1 MAACAY
7 VLLYKEALGRKIEL
21 GKNTET
27 RLITTVTKGITVVI
41 GP

>member
-21 GKNTET
+21 GKKHQNQTYNNSN
-27 RLITTVTKGITVVI
+27 
-41 GP
+41 